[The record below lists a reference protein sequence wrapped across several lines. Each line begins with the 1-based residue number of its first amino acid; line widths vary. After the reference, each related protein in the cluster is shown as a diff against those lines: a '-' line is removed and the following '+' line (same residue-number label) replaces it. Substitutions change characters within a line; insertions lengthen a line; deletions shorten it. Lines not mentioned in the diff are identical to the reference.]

1 MTSGGSTDPDDRD
14 DDAPQTVV
22 YVIDDD
28 VAVCESVS
36 WLLESIDITPQIH
49 HRADTFLETYDGSRP
64 ACLILDM
71 RMPRMSGARLQAELN
86 ERAPHATIIFVSA
99 HGDIKMSVTAMQEGA
114 LHFLEKPYEP
124 QQLLDLVQE
133 GIVVA
138 RERFVDHSTR
148 LDVQHR
154 VDSLTPREKEIL
166 RLVIEGL
173 PSQNI
178 ARRLGMSVKT
188 VDVHRARIKSKT
200 GADSIN
206 TLIRDV
212 LRYQAT
218 V

>member
-1 MTSGGSTDPDDRD
+1 MTSGGSTGPDDRD
-14 DDAPQTVV
+14 NDTPQTVV
-22 YVIDDD
+22 YGIDDD

-36 WLLESIDITPQIH
+36 WLLGSIGITPQIH
-49 HRADTFLETYDGSRP
+49 HRADTFIETYDGSHP

-86 ERAPHATIIFVSA
+86 ESAPHAAIIFVSA

>member
-1 MTSGGSTDPDDRD
+1 MSTVHPMATDEAPSS
-14 DDAPQTVV
+14 DAETIV

-28 VAVCESVS
+28 EAVCESVS
-36 WLLESIDITPQIH
+36 WLLGSIDITPIIH
-49 HRADTFLETYDGSRP
+49 TRADAFLSDYDGSHP
-64 ACLILDM
+64 ACLVLDM
-71 RMPRMSGARLQAELN
+71 RMPKMSGARLQTELN
-86 ERAPHATIIFVSA
+86 EIAPHCAIIFVSA
-99 HGDIKMSVTAMQEGA
+99 HGDIKMSVQAIQEGA

-133 GIVVA
+133 GVVIA
-138 RERFVDHSTR
+138 HERFVEHRTR
-148 LDVQHR
+148 LDVQQR
-154 VDSLTPREKEIL
+154 VDSLTAREREIL

-178 ARRLGMSVKT
+178 ARRLGTSVKT

-200 GADSIN
+200 GSSSVN
-206 TLIRDV
+206 TLTRDI

>member
-1 MTSGGSTDPDDRD
+1 MRD
-14 DDAPQTVV
+14 GIAGDGISLGDIPETIV

-36 WLLESIDITPQIH
+36 WLLGSIDISPEVH
-49 HRADTFLETYDGSRP
+49 HSADTFLEAYDGSHP
-64 ACLILDM
+64 ACLVLDM
-71 RMPRMSGARLQAELN
+71 RMPRMSGSRLQAELN
-86 ERAPHATIIFVSA
+86 TIASHVSIIFVSA
-99 HGDIKMSVTAMQEGA
+99 HGDIKMSVHAMQEGA

-133 GIVVA
+133 GVVVA
-138 RERFVDHSTR
+138 RERFADHAQH
-148 LDVQHR
+148 LDVQRR
-154 VDSLTPREKEIL
+154 VDTLTVREKEIL

-178 ARRLGMSVKT
+178 ARQLGMSVKT
-188 VDVHRARIKSKT
+188 VDVHRARIKAKT
-200 GADSIN
+200 EAGSIN

>member
-36 WLLESIDITPQIH
+36 WLLGSIDITPQIH
-49 HRADTFLETYDGSRP
+49 HRADTFLETYDGSHP

-86 ERAPHATIIFVSA
+86 ESAPHAAIIFVSA

-133 GIVVA
+133 GIIVA

>member
-1 MTSGGSTDPDDRD
+1 MRDSGQGHE
-14 DDAPQTVV
+14 APPGDVPPAVV

-28 VAVCESVS
+28 IAVCESVS
-36 WLLESIDITPQIH
+36 WLLGSIDVTPEVH
-49 HRADTFLETYDGSRP
+49 HSADTFLESYDGSHP

-71 RMPRMSGARLQAELN
+71 RMPRMSGSRLQAELN
-86 ERAPHATIIFVSA
+86 TFASHPSIIFVSA
-99 HGDIKMSVTAMQEGA
+99 HGDIKMSVHAMQEGA

-133 GIVVA
+133 GIIVA
-138 RERFVDHSTR
+138 KDRFADHAQR
-148 LDVQHR
+148 LDVQRR
-154 VDSLTPREKEIL
+154 VDSLTVREKEIL

-178 ARRLGMSVKT
+178 ARQLGMSVKT
-188 VDVHRARIKSKT
+188 VDVHRARIKAKT
-200 GADSIN
+200 EAGSIN